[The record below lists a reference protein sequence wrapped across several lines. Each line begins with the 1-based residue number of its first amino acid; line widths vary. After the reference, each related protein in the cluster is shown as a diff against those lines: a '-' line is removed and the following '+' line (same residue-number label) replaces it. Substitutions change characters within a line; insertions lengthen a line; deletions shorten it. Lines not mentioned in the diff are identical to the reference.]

1 MSIGGETTVTGKA
14 LQLQADRS
22 VRPAVL
28 SDAPFIAQM
37 QAAGLTATLEASLET
52 KLADALRASLYDPRV
67 EQTWRQTLSA
77 PAQADVAV
85 LTAVEGAAVCGFAL
99 GILGPADSEHP
110 ELAKT
115 GVEIAALEVSAEHLR
130 AGHGS
135 RLLAAI
141 NDSFKGHATHINT
154 WICQA
159 DDVRIRF
166 FQAAGFAPS
175 GLQRKLAV
183 GEHTVIQHLW
193 WALL

>member
-1 MSIGGETTVTGKA
+1 MSIGGEATVTGKP

-37 QAAGLTATLEASLET
+37 QAAGLIASLEASLVAE
-52 KLADALRASLYDPRV
+52 LDPAVLASLQDPRV

-77 PAQADVAV
+77 PAQADVVV
-85 LTAVEGAAVCGFAL
+85 LTAVDGATVCGFAL
-99 GILGPADSEHP
+99 GILAPADTQHL
-110 ELAKT
+110 ELSKP
-115 GVEIAALEVSAEHLR
+115 GVEIAALEIAADHRR

-135 RLLAAI
+135 RLLAAL
-141 NDSFKGHATHINT
+141 NDSFKGRAAHINT

-159 DDVRIRF
+159 DDARIRF
-166 FQAAGFAPS
+166 FQEAGFAPS

-183 GEHTVIQHLW
+183 GEQTVIQHLW